1 MKKKQQEVMVE
12 DRWKRRSEEK
22 ATGSDG
28 GRKRIGVMVG
38 KEVEG

>member
-1 MKKKQQEVMVE
+1 MKEVVVMKEERGKKK

-28 GRKRIGVMVG
+28 GRQVE
-38 KEVEG
+38 KEE